1 MNFKIHI
8 YKKQLIVAAIFAVL
22 LLPSAVL
29 AVLFYP
35 ANVTELEQKKT
46 VVRVNDTIAVI
57 EDFVDRDN
65 SQIVT
70 VQCHDKIHAVFFFDV
85 ISSKEWK
92 EKPLEI
98 FDIDGKYWTMDLIS
112 PDDKNIRYNDRFLW
126 LQAFNGRYVIIDLVN
141 VNVFITPSYYQWT
154 LIILMTVSA
163 VTIGITV
170 LIYKKRTETAVL

>member
-8 YKKQLIVAAIFAVL
+8 YKKQLIIAAIFAVL

-70 VQCHDKIHAVFFFDV
+70 VQCHDKIHAVFF
-85 ISSKEWK
+85 S
-92 EKPLEI
+92 
-98 FDIDGKYWTMDLIS
+98 M
-112 PDDKNIRYNDRFLW
+112 
-126 LQAFNGRYVIIDLVN
+126 
-141 VNVFITPSYYQWT
+141 
-154 LIILMTVSA
+154 
-163 VTIGITV
+163 
-170 LIYKKRTETAVL
+170 